1 MENALEEIPRHE
13 PENPFKYSKLQLAER
28 LKALKDLERD
38 YPRVPYAH
46 LELVYDFV
54 RNTPPEEVNKII
66 ESGIWEK
73 PPPKTPEEKQEL
85 IEQAKARLQAR
96 DKKAE

>member
-1 MENALEEIPRHE
+1 MENVLEEIPRHE

-28 LKALKDLERD
+28 LKALKDMERD
-38 YPRVPYAH
+38 YPNVPYGH
-46 LELVYDFV
+46 LEMVFDFV
-54 RNTPPEEVNKII
+54 KNTPEEEVNKII

-85 IEQAKARLQAR
+85 IEQAKERLTKR
-96 DKKAE
+96 ES